1 MVTPR
6 AIPAK
11 PSSDMRSRL
20 MPGGVLRRLKE
31 DEARLLTNF
40 VDLLEKML
48 SLEPAKRPTPK
59 VSSSPPSPAVCF
71 GKADDRCAHVQELL
85 NHPFIRG

>member
-1 MVTPR
+1 
-6 AIPAK
+6 
-11 PSSDMRSRL
+11 MRSRL
-20 MPGGVLRRLKE
+20 MPSGVLRRLKE

-59 VSSSPPSPAVCF
+59 VSGHHFSAV
-71 GKADDRCAHVQELL
+71 
-85 NHPFIRG
+85 